1 MNPVPRRSLAA
12 LGLVAALTVAVGG
25 AIASRDGADQD
36 YGSATL
42 VQAGYGPGGPP
53 ATTRARSPQA
63 LRADTGHDYGSATI
77 IQLGHGP
84 GGPHQPS
91 QS

>member
-1 MNPVPRRSLAA
+1 MYPVRRRSLAA
-12 LGLVAALTVAVGG
+12 LGLATALTVAAGG
-25 AIASRDGADQD
+25 AIASSKTAD
-36 YGSATL
+36 YGSPAL

-53 ATTRARSPQA
+53 ATTGARFPQA
-63 LRADTGHDYGSATI
+63 SRADTGHDYGSAAV

-84 GGPHQPS
+84 GGPHERS